1 MQNIWLAELTQ
12 ASLSLRSSTVA
23 EEEFEVVWSEMVDDK
38 EEITVWNIHKQH

>member
-12 ASLSLRSSTVA
+12 GSLCLSSSTVA
-23 EEEFEVVWSEMVDDK
+23 EEEFEVVWSEKVDDK